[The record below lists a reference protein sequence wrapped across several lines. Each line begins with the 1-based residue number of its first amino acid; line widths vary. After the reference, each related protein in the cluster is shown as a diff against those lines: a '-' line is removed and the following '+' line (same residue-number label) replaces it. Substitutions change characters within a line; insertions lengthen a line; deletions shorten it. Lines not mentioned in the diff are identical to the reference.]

1 VVAWLDEEWVTA
13 SGEALAAPGAGAAGA
28 TGTVAVETTGGEGG
42 TYWRTWAD
50 GVPVAGG
57 SGKPPGPPD
66 LSLTLPDADARAFWQ
81 GEWSA
86 SVAFMR
92 GRLKVSG
99 RMELLLPLLA
109 ASERWGDEGPRC
121 VVAAL
126 MG

>member
-1 VVAWLDEEWVTA
+1 VTAWLDEAWVAA
-13 SGEALAAPGAGAAGA
+13 SGDALAAPGAATSGA
-28 TGTVAVETTGGEGG
+28 TGTVAVETTGSGGG
-42 TYWRTWAD
+42 TYWRRWVD

-66 LSLTLPDADARAFWQ
+66 LSLTLLDADARAFWR

-99 RMELLLPLLA
+99 SMGVLLPLLA
-109 ASERWGDEGPRC
+109 ASERWGGEGPRC
-121 VVAAL
+121 VVNAL
-126 MG
+126 AG

>member
-1 VVAWLDEEWVTA
+1 VGAWWDEAWVTA
-13 SGEALAAPGAGAAGA
+13 SGEALAEVGAAGVN
-28 TGTVAVETTGGEGG
+28 GTVAVEATGSGGG

-57 SGKPPGPPD
+57 SGKPPGVPD

-92 GRLKVSG
+92 GRLKVAGS
-99 RMELLLPLLA
+99 MEVLLPLLA
-109 ASERWGDEGPRC
+109 ASERWGGDGPRS
-121 VVAAL
+121 VVSAL
-126 MG
+126 VG